1 LSPWGK
7 KKEKTEEVLEET
19 KALILK
25 IKKKGIDTHQA
36 EKLYKEAKKAVKSR
50 NYVEALE
57 GLELAEKSAKRAYAR
72 GIKMILDE
80 RIAKLTTCVKELQSK
95 KLAAKRAKKLL
106 LKAQSAVKSGVKGY
120 KTGLS
125 SSKEGLAIAEKQLER
140 HTILTDLL
148 SSTSYDLRRME
159 DKNPGLS
166 ILPPLSKKLAGLE
179 VLKSQGKVET
189 ALKDAKSLNREV
201 SGIKERH
208 KTACEVV
215 QSFEKVV
222 KDVKVLGANIEAE
235 EQLKTAKNLLLE
247 GKFAEATNLAEQGRE
262 TIAPQLTEFRE
273 AQHHVDLAE
282 TKVSEAKGWGFS
294 AYEADSALK
303 TAQEALR
310 DNRFEEAISQ
320 AKTAH
325 ERASNIR
332 ERHKSSM
339 DLITKAK
346 EEITR
351 LQDRGE
357 DVSEIELRIQEAEDV
372 FYKGDYSASDEKVK
386 FVLDDLKY
394 IG

>member
-1 LSPWGK
+1 MAPWGK
-7 KKEKTEEVLEET
+7 KKQKTDEALEET

-36 EKLYKEAKKAVKSR
+36 EKLYKEAKKAVKNR

-57 GLELAEKSAKRAYAR
+57 SLELAEKSAKRAYAR
-72 GIKMILDE
+72 GIKMILDQ
-80 RIAKLTTCVKELQSK
+80 RITKLDTCVKDLQSK
-95 KLAAKRAKKLL
+95 KLGAKKAKKLL
-106 LKAQSAVKSGVKGY
+106 IKAQSAVKSGVKGY

-140 HTILTDLL
+140 HAILTDLL
-148 SSTSYDLRRME
+148 SSTSYDVRRME
-159 DKNPGLS
+159 DRSPGLS
-166 ILPPLSKKLAGLE
+166 ILPSLSKRLAGLE
-179 VLKSQGKVET
+179 DLKSQGKVEA
-189 ALKDAKSLNREV
+189 ALKDAKSFKREV

-208 KTACEVV
+208 KTTCEVV
-215 QSFEKVV
+215 QSFEKIV
-222 KDVKVLGANIEAE
+222 KDVKVLGANIEAK
-235 EQLKTAKNLLLE
+235 EQLKTAQDLLLE
-247 GKFAEATNLAEQGRE
+247 GKFEEATNIADEGRE
-262 TIAPQLTEFRE
+262 AIAPQLTDFRE

-294 AYEADSALK
+294 AYEAESALK
-303 TAQEALR
+303 AAQEALK

-339 DLITKAK
+339 ALITKAK

-357 DVSEIELRIQEAEDV
+357 EVSDFELKIMEAEDV
-372 FYKGDYSASDEKVK
+372 FYKGDYSASDEMVK
-386 FVLDDLKY
+386 FVLDNLKNT
-394 IG
+394 G